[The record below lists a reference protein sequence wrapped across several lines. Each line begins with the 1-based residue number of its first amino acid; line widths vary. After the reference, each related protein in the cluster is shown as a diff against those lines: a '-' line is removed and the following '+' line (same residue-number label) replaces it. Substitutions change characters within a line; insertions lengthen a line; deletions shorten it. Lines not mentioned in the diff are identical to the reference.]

1 MTKVTSA
8 SSPTRRNSLIVGL
21 FLSAY
26 GIYNLL
32 NGFAGDNLTGAAA
45 LLLGLGLFLG
55 VAAESKAGE
64 PIGRGFKVTSWAV
77 LAVGVV
83 LAAIDMFGL
92 AS

>member
-1 MTKVTSA
+1 MTEATSA
-8 SSPTRRNSLIVGL
+8 SSPTRRNSLVVGL

-32 NGFAGDNLTGAAA
+32 NGFAGDNLTGAAS
-45 LLLGLGLFLG
+45 LLFGLGLFLG
-55 VAAESKAGE
+55 VAAESNSGE
-64 PIGRGFKVTSWAV
+64 TSGRGFKVTSWAM

-83 LAAIDMFGL
+83 LAAIDIFGL